1 MRVYLYI
8 GKIHAII
15 YFKST
20 FCTYYGACK
29 ITRRYF
35 ATLKMM
41 RCTIIFAI
49 FVLTAIAYA
58 RAAKMVEQMAFDPLS
73 PEGYLAQSGANG
85 TQTAAQAVPEV
96 ALPPASQEPAEPTPM
111 NLL

>member
-1 MRVYLYI
+1 MHPFFWGLDWARLE
-8 GKIHAII
+8 KRQMPAPHAAE
-15 YFKST
+15 S
-20 FCTYYGACK
+20 A
-29 ITRRYF
+29 
-35 ATLKMM
+35 
-41 RCTIIFAI
+41 
-49 FVLTAIAYA
+49 A